1 MFQRLLLR
9 RRRRLMLIFG
19 ILLAVLIVVS
29 IAGLLSRD
37 SGASE
42 PAIAGITC
50 ERERLDFHIHV
61 RLSIFVNGQRR
72 EVPEGVG
79 IRDGCLYW
87 LHTHDASGL
96 VHIEAP
102 SPVEFRLGQFF
113 AVWGEPLGERRLL
126 DAAPEAGLSVRTLV
140 DGNLYQGDP
149 ADVPLTDGEVIVL
162 QYGPSLNSSTTGNGS

>member
-9 RRRRLMLIFG
+9 RRRRLMLIFV

-29 IAGLLSRD
+29 IARLLSRD

-72 EVPEGVG
+72 EVPEGLG

-96 VHIEAP
+96 IHIEAP
-102 SPVEFRLGQFF
+102 SPGEFRLGPVLRHRGG
-113 AVWGEPLGERRLL
+113 AAER
-126 DAAPEAGLSVRTLV
+126 EAIARRRARGWPQCSRV
-140 DGNLYQGDP
+140 G
-149 ADVPLTDGEVIVL
+149 
-162 QYGPSLNSSTTGNGS
+162 

>member
-1 MFQRLLLR
+1 
-9 RRRRLMLIFG
+9 MLTFG
-19 ILLAVLIVVS
+19 ILLAVLIAVS
-29 IAGLLSRD
+29 IARLLSPD

-72 EVPEGVG
+72 EVPEGLG

-96 VHIEAP
+96 IHIEAP
-102 SPVEFRLGQFF
+102 SPREFRLGQFF
-113 AVWGEPLGERRLL
+113 AIWGEPLSERRLL
-126 DAAPEAGLSVRTLV
+126 DAAPEAGHSVRALV

-149 ADVPLTDGEVIVL
+149 ADIPLTDGEVIVL
-162 QYGPSLNSSTTGNGS
+162 QYATSLNQSSAGDGS